1 MGEQRAHRLRGF
13 GAIYTQ
19 FLPGCTGGRC
29 KNSSVRLFVCA
40 PRDPFAEHAKGA
52 RYRDSVPRP
61 FRLGY
66 SKRAIELG
74 SLLVLEVTHL
84 RQVFGA
90 GCGVQACFVCTLRQ
104 LGKLAVAAL
113 VVDHAD
119 EDCCEEENQ

>member
-13 GAIYTQ
+13 GAIYAQ

-29 KNSSVRLFVCA
+29 KNSSVRLEPLFGGMRKGRGTGSLYPA
-40 PRDPFAEHAKGA
+40 PFGDVAQSELFN
-52 RYRDSVPRP
+52 
-61 FRLGY
+61 
-66 SKRAIELG
+66 LG

-104 LGKLAVAAL
+104 LCELAVAAL
-113 VVDHAD
+113 VVNHAD
-119 EDCCEEENQ
+119 EDCCEEEDQ